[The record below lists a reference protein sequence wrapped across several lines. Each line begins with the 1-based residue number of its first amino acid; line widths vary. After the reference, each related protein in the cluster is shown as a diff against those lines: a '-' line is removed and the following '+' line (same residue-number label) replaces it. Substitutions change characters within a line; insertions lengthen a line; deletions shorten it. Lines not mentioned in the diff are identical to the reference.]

1 MLAEAITGRSIRG
14 SWMADP
20 EVYRV
25 YEFFKKVYKHQD
37 VVALP
42 LILGKETLVH
52 GSLGP
57 AVQRVASDPDRRN
70 EARAGLPPLAR
81 RLLDEVEASGEVR
94 MDRWTAST
102 VQGRNAR
109 LRLERD
115 LLVMSRDLHTERGY
129 HTAIVMPWSQSKIAA
144 RYRVEGQRL
153 RFPDAVDQVIVAG
166 VRSAVTAPER
176 EIRRWFVFGRERIDE
191 LLRSGGLVQFK
202 SGNAAWITL
211 RKAAPVRISLRRAG
225 RGR

>member
-14 SWMADP
+14 SWMADR
-20 EVYRV
+20 EVFRIYKLL
-25 YEFFKKVYKHQD
+25 KKIYKSEEISS
-37 VVALP
+37 LP

-52 GSLGP
+52 ASLGP
-57 AVQRVASDPDRRN
+57 AIARVAGDSERRSA
-70 EARAGLPPLAR
+70 ARAELPPLAR

-102 VQGRNAR
+102 AQGRHAR

-115 LLVMSRDLHTERGY
+115 LLVMSRDLHAERGY

-144 RYRVEGQRL
+144 RYGVEGQRL

-166 VRSAVTAPER
+166 VRSAVIAPER
-176 EIRRWFVFGRERIDE
+176 EVRRWFVFGRERIDE
-191 LLRSGGLVQFK
+191 LVRSGGLVQFK
-202 SGNAAWITL
+202 SDNAAWITL
-211 RKAAPVRISLRRAG
+211 RKAAPVRTSLRRAG